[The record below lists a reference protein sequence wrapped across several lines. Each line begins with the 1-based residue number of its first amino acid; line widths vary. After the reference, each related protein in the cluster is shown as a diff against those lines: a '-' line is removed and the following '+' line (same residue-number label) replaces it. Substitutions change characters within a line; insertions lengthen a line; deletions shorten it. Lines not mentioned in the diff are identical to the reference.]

1 MASAWVDK
9 GASTKLFNGSKS
21 LKLWSVDD
29 PDAQRMQFYRSP
41 NWVIDNLLRIDKGLM
56 QYEREQITILLNSMQ
71 SIDSKSVVYQ
81 LKTRRMFSK

>member
-9 GASTKLFNGSKS
+9 GASTKLFYGAKS

-56 QYEREQITILLNSMQ
+56 QYEREQITILLNSM
-71 SIDSKSVVYQ
+71 
-81 LKTRRMFSK
+81 